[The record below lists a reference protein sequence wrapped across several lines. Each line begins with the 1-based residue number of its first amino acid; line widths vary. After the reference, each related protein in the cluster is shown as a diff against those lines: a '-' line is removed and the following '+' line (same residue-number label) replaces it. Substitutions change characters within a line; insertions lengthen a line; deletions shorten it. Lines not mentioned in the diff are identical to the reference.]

1 MRQIKI
7 NWKAIPDALKVLG
20 KLGKE
25 HAPSILVGAGVVGFG
40 LTCWF
45 VGEAA
50 VKADTAI
57 ERVAEETER
66 NKNDISLKEKLK
78 ISAPYYWKAG
88 ISGGLSVGCVLVA
101 HKVNLTRISS
111 LGTMYMLAKNE
122 LKEVTDKIVETD
134 GQKKMDEINH
144 KIANEVRE
152 KTVVDSDDV
161 YDTGT
166 GDILIIDKYM
176 HKQFRGSASLINNAL
191 TEMNTRLMVDGEYPL
206 SDFLF
211 ELHLPWAD
219 ADAAKIAVFRANT
232 ATDIIHSYQI
242 CDWGPMGKDQS
253 KACVLNYVPYLCP
266 SWDFDARMNKYE

>member
-7 NWKAIPDALKVLG
+7 NWKAIPEALKVLG

-40 LTCWF
+40 VTCWF

-50 VKADTAI
+50 IKAETAV

-66 NKNDISLKEKLK
+66 DKNDIPLKEKAK
-78 ISAPYYWKAG
+78 IVAPYYWKAG

-122 LKEVTDKIVETD
+122 LKEVTEKIVETD

-144 KIANEVRE
+144 RIANDVRE
-152 KTVVDSDDV
+152 NCDYSDI

-166 GDILIIDKYM
+166 GDALFIDKYM
-176 HKQFRGSASLINNAL
+176 HKQFRASPTLINNAL
-191 TEMNTRLMVDGEYPL
+191 TEMNTRLMVDGEYSL
-206 SDFLF
+206 STF
-211 ELHLPWAD
+211 P
-219 ADAAKIAVFRANT
+219 
-232 ATDIIHSYQI
+232 
-242 CDWGPMGKDQS
+242 
-253 KACVLNYVPYLCP
+253 
-266 SWDFDARMNKYE
+266 